1 MLRQAQHDI
10 SNTSRFIKSE
20 FLALSCSACR
30 SINMQ
35 TDKPLEKTKQS
46 DFRHI
51 GNKLLN
57 WYKTNARDLPFRQT
71 KDPYKIW
78 ICEIVFQQTRIA
90 QGLGHYNNFVQRFP
104 DVKTLAEADE
114 NEVLLYWKGLGYY
127 SRAINVHKAAQQIMN
142 DYNGVFPHEYDEIL
156 KLKGVG
162 KYTAAAVSSICFEGK
177 IPAVDGN
184 FYRVLSRI
192 FADDFDISSSKAFN
206 YFSELAHLI
215 LPENVGDFNQ
225 AMMDLGS
232 EICKPKN
239 PLCSECPLNEDCLAF
254 SLNKVSE
261 FPVKT
266 KKVKAADLEL
276 KYYFVNRN
284 GQFLIQQRKDD
295 FIWKKLFEF
304 PPEISDDLIPFIKSV
319 KNVSH
324 KLTHKN
330 LSIEI
335 FNVEVESEEIWQN
348 FITQNNYIVT
358 DVEGSHEKSFPK
370 PLENYIQNYE
380 TAYRIL

>member
-1 MLRQAQHDI
+1 
-10 SNTSRFIKSE
+10 
-20 FLALSCSACR
+20 
-30 SINMQ
+30 MQ

-90 QGLGHYNNFVQRFP
+90 QGLGHYNNFVHRFP

-162 KYTAAAVSSICFEGK
+162 KYTAAAVSSICFGGK

-239 PLCSECPLNEDCLAF
+239 PLCSECPLNKDCLAS

-276 KYYFVNRN
+276 KYYFVHRN

-335 FNVEVESEEIWQN
+335 FNVELESEEIWQN
-348 FITQNNYIVT
+348 FITENNFIVT

-370 PLENYIQNYE
+370 PLENYIQN
-380 TAYRIL
+380 IDK

>member
-1 MLRQAQHDI
+1 M
-10 SNTSRFIKSE
+10 
-20 FLALSCSACR
+20 
-30 SINMQ
+30 
-35 TDKPLEKTKQS
+35 EKNKKTS
-46 DFRHI
+46 DFLHI
-51 GNKLLN
+51 GNKLLK
-57 WYKTNARDLPFRQT
+57 WYDKNARDLPFRKT

-90 QGLGHYNNFVQRFP
+90 QGLNHYNNFIERFP
-104 DVKTLAEADE
+104 DVKTLAEAPED
-114 NEVLLYWKGLGYY
+114 EVLLYWKGLGYY
-127 SRAINVHKAAQQIMN
+127 SRAINIHKAAQQIIN
-142 DYNGVFPHEYDEIL
+142 DYHGAFPSDYEEIL
-156 KLKGVG
+156 KLKGIG
-162 KYTAAAVSSICFEGK
+162 KYTAAAVSSICFGGK
-177 IPAVDGN
+177 MPAVDGN

-192 FADDFDISSSKAFN
+192 FADNFDISNSKAFN
-206 YFSELAHLI
+206 YFSQLSTMI
-215 LPENVGDFNQ
+215 MPENVGDFNQ

-239 PLCSECPLNEDCLAF
+239 PLCRECPVNDDCLAF

-266 KKVKAADLEL
+266 KKTKAQDLQL
-276 KYYFVNRN
+276 QYYFVHRN

-304 PPEISDDLIPFIKSV
+304 PTEISDDLKPSIRSV
-319 KNVSH
+319 KTINH

-335 FNVEVESEEIWQN
+335 FNVEVDSEKVWEDFIAES
-348 FITQNNYIVT
+348 NYIIT
-358 DVEGSHEKSFPK
+358 DAEGSHERSFPK

-380 TAYRIL
+380 TAYKIL

>member
-1 MLRQAQHDI
+1 M
-10 SNTSRFIKSE
+10 
-20 FLALSCSACR
+20 
-30 SINMQ
+30 
-35 TDKPLEKTKQS
+35 EKIENS
-46 DFRHI
+46 DFKHI

-57 WYKTNARDLPFRQT
+57 WYKENARDLPFRQT

-78 ICEIVFQQTRIA
+78 ICEIVFQQTRIN
-90 QGLGHYNNFVQRFP
+90 QGLNHYNNFIKRFP
-104 DVKTLAEADE
+104 DVKTLADAAED
-114 NEVLLYWKGLGYY
+114 EVLLYWKGLGYY
-127 SRAINVHKAAQQIMN
+127 SRAINIHKAAQQIMN
-142 DYNGVFPHEYDEIL
+142 DYEGSFPSDYDEIL

-162 KYTAAAVSSICFEGK
+162 KYTASAVSSICFNGK
-177 IPAVDGN
+177 MPAVDGN

-192 FADDFDISSSKAFN
+192 FADDFDVSNSRAFD
-206 YFSELAHLI
+206 YFSELATLV

-232 EICKPKN
+232 EVCKPKN
-239 PLCSECPLNEDCLAF
+239 PLCGECPLNEDCLAF
-254 SLNKVSE
+254 SLHKISE

-266 KKVKAADLEL
+266 KKVKASDLGL
-276 KYYFVNRN
+276 TYYFVHRN

-304 PPEISDDLIPFIKSV
+304 PPEISEELMPFIKSV
-319 KNVSH
+319 KTVSH

-335 FNVEVESEEIWQN
+335 FNVEVDSEAVWED
-348 FITQNNYIVT
+348 FIIKNNYTIT

-370 PLENYIQNYE
+370 PLENYIENYDM
-380 TAYRIL
+380 AYRIL